1 MAKPK
6 QDLKT
11 FKASDA
17 QKVPLSAGKKK
28 KGQPAAGDESTG
40 AGFPTIER
48 LLEQEKLDWSGPEQR
63 LEALRALAEAG
74 NARDKGAVRKAIAAY
89 ERTQDLLEFLWQT
102 KSGLAGPA
110 PK

>member
-6 QDLKT
+6 TDLKT

-28 KGQPAAGDESTG
+28 GQAAAVETAS
-40 AGFPTIER
+40 AGFPTIEH
-48 LLEQEKLDWSGPEQR
+48 LIEQEKLDWSGPELR
-63 LEALRALAEAG
+63 LTALRELAETG

-102 KSGLAGPA
+102 KSGLANPA